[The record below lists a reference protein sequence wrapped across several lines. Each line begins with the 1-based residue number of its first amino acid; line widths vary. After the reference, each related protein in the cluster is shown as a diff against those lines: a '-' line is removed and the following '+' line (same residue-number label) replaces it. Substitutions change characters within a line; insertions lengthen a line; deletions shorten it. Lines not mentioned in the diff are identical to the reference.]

1 MGFFDRFR
9 SRKKETGAAG
19 QDAITLQIGTF
30 GGLTPSYYPSG
41 NAVEQ
46 SEAAI
51 TCIQT
56 NATYCSKVDF
66 AKVLIKG
73 NGEKLPDRAINK
85 ILQLSP
91 NPVQTAS
98 AFWERVAYFY
108 YRYNNAFIYPERNA
122 LGELVSLWCLDPS
135 AVTFD
140 KISTGEIILSFFI
153 NGTEQKWPYS
163 SIIHIAR
170 MVTHDA
176 IFGVP
181 TDGPIARLL
190 DIINLNFRGI
200 ENAILTSTLVRFI
213 GKMTTKVSDE
223 RLQEISENFTK
234 RYLTVGERKNP
245 IGILMSDSTMDVTPI
260 TGNKQERANYAE
272 ANSWNQSIYKFY
284 GCPEKVIQGVATEDE
299 MVAYYERTIEPFFM
313 RTAQELM
320 RKLFSAREYEVGNR
334 VLYSD
339 RKIEYVSMKT
349 KLEMFNAAKE
359 LGVFD
364 LGTLGDLLGLP
375 VPADKRNVVV
385 TSQNYNDSL
394 QEQQTPTKSEESEE
408 KETND
413 GSK

>member
-1 MGFFDRFR
+1 
-9 SRKKETGAAG
+9 
-19 QDAITLQIGTF
+19 
-30 GGLTPSYYPSG
+30 
-41 NAVEQ
+41 
-46 SEAAI
+46 
-51 TCIQT
+51 
-56 NATYCSKVDF
+56 
-66 AKVLIKG
+66 
-73 NGEKLPDRAINK
+73 
-85 ILQLSP
+85 
-91 NPVQTAS
+91 
-98 AFWERVAYFY
+98 
-108 YRYNNAFIYPERNA
+108 
-122 LGELVSLWCLDPS
+122 
-135 AVTFD
+135 
-140 KISTGEIILSFFI
+140 
-153 NGTEQKWPYS
+153 
-163 SIIHIAR
+163 
-170 MVTHDA
+170 
-176 IFGVP
+176 
-181 TDGPIARLL
+181 
-190 DIINLNFRGI
+190 
-200 ENAILTSTLVRFI
+200 
-213 GKMTTKVSDE
+213 
-223 RLQEISENFTK
+223 
-234 RYLTVGERKNP
+234 
-245 IGILMSDSTMDVTPI
+245 MSDSTMDVTPI